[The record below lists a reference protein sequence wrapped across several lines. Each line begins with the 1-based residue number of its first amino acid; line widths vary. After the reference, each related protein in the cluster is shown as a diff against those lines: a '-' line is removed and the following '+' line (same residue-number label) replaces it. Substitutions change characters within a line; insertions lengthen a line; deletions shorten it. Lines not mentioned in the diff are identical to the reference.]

1 MDDRKYY
8 RAFVE
13 YEVEGKKYR
22 VESSRRG
29 LYKVGQKMKVVYN
42 ELDPSEVKILPSTD
56 VYVVMAALIVMGT
69 IISVLM
75 YLG

>member
-13 YEVEGKKYR
+13 FEVKGKKYR

-29 LYKVGQKMKVVYN
+29 VYKVGHKMKVVYN
-42 ELDPSEVKILPSTD
+42 ELDPNEAKILPSAD
-56 VYVVMAALIVMGT
+56 VYFGMVTLIVMGVV
-69 IISVLM
+69 ISVLM